1 VGGLV
6 VFGVFRVKR
15 GVRDELLECLSLAH
29 ELDQLWVGRS
39 ALVDAV
45 FVFSEEFIKSA
56 ATFLGQHLVDFS
68 LGEAVSVSAIS
79 RLLWQKSLTW
89 LRK

>member
-1 VGGLV
+1 MGGLV

-15 GVRDELLECLSLAH
+15 GIRDELLECLALAH
-29 ELDQLWVGRS
+29 ELDQLWVCRS

-45 FVFSEEFIKSA
+45 FVFSEKFIESA
-56 ATFLGQHLVDFS
+56 PTFLSQHLVDFS
-68 LGEAVSVSAIS
+68 LGEAVSVSTIPQ
-79 RLLWQKSLTW
+79 LLWEKSLTW

>member
-1 VGGLV
+1 M

-45 FVFSEEFIKSA
+45 FIFSEEFFKSA
-56 ATFLGQHLVDFS
+56 PTFLGQHLVDFS
-68 LGEAVSVSAIS
+68 LGEAVSVSIIPQS
-79 RLLWQKSLTW
+79 LLEKSLTW